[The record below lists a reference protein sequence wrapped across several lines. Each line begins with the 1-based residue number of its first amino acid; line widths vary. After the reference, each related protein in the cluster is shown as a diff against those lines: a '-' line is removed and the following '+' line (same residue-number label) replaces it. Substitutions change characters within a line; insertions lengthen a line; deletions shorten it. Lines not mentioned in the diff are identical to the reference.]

1 MSYKKIICV
10 DFDGVIHWYRNG
22 WQNGKIYDEPVP
34 GSIEWLVRLA
44 KNPDFEVAIYSSRSK
59 DPELLHKM
67 KYWISLELYK
77 YLFFLE
83 GYNCKPLEPLELFD
97 KLTFPTQK
105 PAAFLTIDDR
115 AICFEG
121 VFPSDEEI
129 KNFTPWNK
137 KRWK

>member
-1 MSYKKIICV
+1 MSYKKTICV

-67 KYWISLELYK
+67 KYWISLELLATMMIVLHRK
-77 YLFFLE
+77 SVSI
-83 GYNCKPLEPLELFD
+83 PLALL
-97 KLTFPTQK
+97 
-105 PAAFLTIDDR
+105 
-115 AICFEG
+115 
-121 VFPSDEEI
+121 
-129 KNFTPWNK
+129 
-137 KRWK
+137 